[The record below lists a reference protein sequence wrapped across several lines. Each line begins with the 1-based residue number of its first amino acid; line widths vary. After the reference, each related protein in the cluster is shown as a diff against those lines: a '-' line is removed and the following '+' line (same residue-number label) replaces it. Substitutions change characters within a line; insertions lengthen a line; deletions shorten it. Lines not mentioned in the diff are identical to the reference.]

1 MSILQPA
8 GSAPRV
14 WTGDGGDV
22 DVASV
27 RYSGAMDE
35 RFDEQERAPARS
47 GFAFRLFGLP
57 VAVQPWFFLTAYI
70 VGRQSIDLVTESVW
84 ILVVF
89 VGVLVHE
96 LGHALAARGA
106 GLAPSITL
114 HGFGGTTSWAPTRP
128 VGPWTQI
135 GITAAGPALGITVG
149 GLAWALLN
157 WGAAGPA
164 ATVLRDVMWVNLG
177 WGVLNLLPVLPLDG
191 GQIAGALAG
200 MVAGRNGRV
209 AVRLLSLGLLAGIAV
224 WGLLGGRLWTL
235 FLAIILGY
243 ANVEA
248 LRRERAH
255 PG

>member
-1 MSILQPA
+1 M
-8 GSAPRV
+8 G
-14 WTGDGGDV
+14 
-22 DVASV
+22 V

-35 RFDEQERAPARS
+35 PLDTAERPSGRS
-47 GFAFRLFGLP
+47 GLAFRLFGLP

-70 VGRQSIDLVTESVW
+70 VGRQSIDLVLESVW
-84 ILVVF
+84 IAVVF

-149 GLAWALLN
+149 GLAWALLQ
-157 WGAAGPA
+157 GGIEGPA
-164 ATVLRDVMWVNLG
+164 ILVLRDVMWVNLG

-191 GQIAGALAG
+191 GQIAGTFAG
-200 MVAGRNGRV
+200 MIAGIRGRV
-209 AVRLLSLGLLAGIAV
+209 AVRLMSLGLLAGIAV

-235 FLAIILGY
+235 FLAIILGF
-243 ANVEA
+243 ANLEA
-248 LRRERAH
+248 LRRDRAH
-255 PG
+255 AA

>member
-1 MSILQPA
+1 MDDPQHP
-8 GSAPRV
+8 GPRPP
-14 WTGDGGDV
+14 
-22 DVASV
+22 S
-27 RYSGAMDE
+27 
-35 RFDEQERAPARS
+35 RS
-47 GFAFRLFGLP
+47 GLAFRVLGLP
-57 VAVQPWFFLTAYI
+57 VSVQPWFFLTAYI
-70 VGRQSIDLVTESVW
+70 VGRQSIDIVTESVW
-84 ILVVF
+84 IAVVF
-89 VGVLVHE
+89 LGVLVHE
-96 LGHALAARGA
+96 LGHALAARAA

-149 GLAWALLN
+149 ASAWAALE

-164 ATVLRDVMWVNLG
+164 VFVLRDVMWVNLG

-191 GQIAGALAG
+191 GQIAGTFAG
-200 MVAGRNGRV
+200 MIAGRRGRLV
-209 AVRLLSLGLLAGIAV
+209 VRIVSLALLAGIAA

-248 LRRERAH
+248 LRRERAQ
-255 PG
+255 PE